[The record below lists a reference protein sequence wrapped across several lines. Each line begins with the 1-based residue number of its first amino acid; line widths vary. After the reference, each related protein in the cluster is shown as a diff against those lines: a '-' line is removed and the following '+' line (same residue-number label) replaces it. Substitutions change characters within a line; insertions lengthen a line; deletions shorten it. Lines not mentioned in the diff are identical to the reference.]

1 MKDSDMAA
9 AFPSSAAP
17 VVSMMDGWRLE
28 AAMRA
33 YVSDVWTRF
42 SLADICCWANAY
54 GHDTMWITDGAYNY
68 SSAALAASLFA
79 GLHKVER
86 SKEAAVK
93 FDSKEGKLSQVNLIN
108 GATIYFHGVMT
119 DPEANPEI
127 DRDLFVGM
135 DLGYILID
143 IKRLPSEE
151 DMHRIGV
158 AQCGIDKTQRRM
170 VIRV

>member
-1 MKDSDMAA
+1 MMKDSDMAA

-86 SKEAAVK
+86 SREAAVK

-119 DPEANPEI
+119 DAPLG
-127 DRDLFVGM
+127 RDLFRM